1 LATAKKEKLEGAIA
15 TEYQQLAVALQ
26 KSEENQLN
34 ANQKEL
40 KNLLLD
46 EIIKRYQ
53 YKEGL
58 YQYYLKNNT
67 EIKKSAAILQD
78 QAAYSK
84 LLQP

>member
-1 LATAKKEKLEGAIA
+1 MNKLLLVLSIIKNLLLLEA
-15 TEYQQLAVALQ
+15 
-26 KSEENQLN
+26 SEENQLN